1 MDEGCG
7 WRETTGGGKYLER
20 TSVLL
25 SSCVHYY
32 FITCSF
38 RKDFMYLFT
47 LWWDFV
53 AALRLSVAALSRGH
67 PLVVVPGLLIVVASL
82 VAEHGL

>member
-32 FITCSF
+32 FIMCSF

-47 LWWDFV
+47 LWRDFV